1 VFSLVYGSKRHRG
14 FLRCIRC
21 HGVRIPEAI
30 AETLAKLNLG
40 IMSSAF
46 AFFAVPAA
54 GSEQDLAASAS

>member
-1 VFSLVYGSKRHRG
+1 MAVSGIEVFYVVFVAMESG
-14 FLRCIRC
+14 F
-21 HGVRIPEAI
+21 PEAI

-46 AFFAVPAA
+46 AFFAVPRA